1 MTKTT
6 DKTALQNINESLK
19 ALEDILKS
27 KNKIKSDYVNQVQNV
42 IINFVQGYNN
52 TLNYNSDI
60 LKRLVYI
67 VQNFDKSDLR
77 KLGYFFTKFTTI
89 KSVSIKDASKF
100 TTLETIVKTTKTGI
114 VKEKIVKF
122 LDNVDIDNLPL
133 WYDLK
138 IETAKKD
145 TPLAKKLLSNV
156 KTLVNTIDSIEDD
169 TKLLTLVTGIYKQL
183 DTLQK
188 QLEQINN

>member
-27 KNKIKSDYVNQVQNV
+27 KNKIKSEYVNHVQNV

>member
-6 DKTALQNINESLK
+6 EKTALQNINESLK
-19 ALEDILKS
+19 VLEDILKS
-27 KNKIKSDYVNQVQNV
+27 KNKIKADYIDQVQNV
-42 IINFVQGYNN
+42 IVNFVQGYNT

-77 KLGYFFTKFTTI
+77 KLGAFLTNFTTI

-100 TTLETIVKTTKTGI
+100 TTLETVVKTTKTGI

-122 LDNVDIDNLPL
+122 KDDVDFDDLPL
-133 WYDLK
+133 WYDCK
-138 IETAKKD
+138 IETPKKD
-145 TPLAKKLLSNV
+145 TPIAKKLLSNV
-156 KTLVNTIDSIEDD
+156 KTLINTIDSVEND
-169 TKLLTLVTGIYKQL
+169 TKILSLVTGIYKQL
-183 DTLQK
+183 DNLQK
-188 QLEQINN
+188 QLEQINE